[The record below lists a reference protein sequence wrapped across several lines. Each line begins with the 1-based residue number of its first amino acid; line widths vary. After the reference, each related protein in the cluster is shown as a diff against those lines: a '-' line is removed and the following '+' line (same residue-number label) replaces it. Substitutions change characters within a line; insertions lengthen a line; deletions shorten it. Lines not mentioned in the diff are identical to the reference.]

1 MKLLKLT
8 PFKLFL
14 IPFHIIFLY
23 FFTYGN
29 AFFIQ
34 AFFII
39 VFLLLIF
46 IFLLIDLGLIFLIKK
61 NHLLIYVEVGLIIVY
76 FITILLCKSQMFEM
90 LQNLIPD
97 APK

>member
-8 PFKLFL
+8 PFKIFI

-34 AFFII
+34 AFFVV

-61 NHLLIYVEVGLIIVY
+61 NYLLINVEVGLIIMY
-76 FITILLCKSQMFEM
+76 FVIILLFRSQILEM

-97 APK
+97 VPK